1 MSAHFAGRAPNEV
14 IVAGAGVVG
23 LSSAWFLQ
31 EQGVQVTVVD
41 RVGVAGGSSWGNA
54 GWLAPALT
62 TPLPEPAV
70 LASGFKAL
78 FSSSSPVYVPLRP
91 DLDLIKFLTGF
102 VRHSTARRWRRS
114 MRLFAAMSED
124 AHAAYD
130 TLVAGGVAEPV
141 READPFL
148 VGLGSDRALKAFVTE
163 LHHVAEAGV
172 PIKSQQLTAEEARE
186 LEPALGPGVS
196 GAVRLEGQRFIDPG
210 PFVHALAHAVT
221 DRGGKIIEG
230 VEVEQV
236 RDLGDD
242 GVVARTTSGELRADA
257 ILLATG
263 SRLGDLARPFGVR
276 QVVQAGRGYSFSVPL
291 DQVPSGPVYFPDV
304 RVACTPL
311 RGRLRV
317 AGTMEFR
324 PTDAP
329 LDPRRI
335 TAIIESVRHRFT
347 GAHWDERTDEWV
359 GARPCTSDGLPLIG
373 PTKSPRVHVAGGHGM
388 WGVALGALTGR
399 YVADGM
405 VGAATHP
412 PIKAFNPL
420 R

>member
-1 MSAHFAGRAPNEV
+1 MSAQFAAHPPHEV

-23 LSSAWFLQ
+23 LSTAWFLQ
-31 EQGVQVTVVD
+31 EHGVQVTVVD

-70 LASGFKAL
+70 LATGLRAL

-91 DLDLIKFLTGF
+91 DLDLIRFLAGF
-102 VRHSTARRWRRS
+102 VRHSTARQWRRS

-130 TLVAGGVAEPV
+130 TLVAGGVPESV
-141 READPFL
+141 HHADPFL
-148 VGLGSDRALKAFVTE
+148 VGLGSEKALKAFTTE

-172 PIKSQQLTAEEARE
+172 PITSEVLSADDVRR

-221 DRGGKIIEG
+221 DRGGKIVEG
-230 VEVEQV
+230 VDVQHV
-236 RDLGDD
+236 RDLGTD
-242 GVVARTTSGELRADA
+242 GVVVGTSSGELRADA
-257 ILLATG
+257 VLLATG

-276 QVVQAGRGYSFSVPL
+276 RVVQAGRGYSFSVPL
-291 DQVPSGPVYFPDV
+291 DTLPGGPVYFPDA

-311 RGRLRV
+311 RGHLRV

-335 TAIIESVRHRFT
+335 NAIIESVRSRFV
-347 GAHWDERTDEWV
+347 GAHWDERHDEWV

-373 PTKSPRVHVAGGHGM
+373 PTRSPRVHVAGGHGM

-399 YVADGM
+399 YVADTM
-405 VGAATHP
+405 TGAASHTP
-412 PIKAFNPL
+412 LRAFNPL